1 MSDVEKLQE
10 FLKWVKTSPFEFD
23 VTGMQ
28 GGFVRVKFYVD
39 EEKDNECR
47 EWRAKQNRNY
57 DIR

>member
-1 MSDVEKLQE
+1 MRRKMMSDVEKLQE

-28 GGFVRVKFYVD
+28 GGFVRVKFYVE

-47 EWRAKQNRNY
+47 E
-57 DIR
+57 